1 MAARTPKPKRRRERG
16 DDGIHWDK
24 VNKCYQSAP
33 SRSATAT
40 TASAYGG
47 TVRGKTKTEVKDK
60 LDGLHKEIKAGIETP
75 ATYTVRQCVTDW
87 LDSLELDPHTHGH
100 VSRPGREVDLSEDR
114 QRRSSRTSRPPTPTG
129 SSGTSPRCSAR
140 PVAGEDQEH
149 AGQVD
154 PASAEVRP
162 HRQERRRA
170 RRPAAGPARA
180 PVAGH
185 DRRAGQQ
192 GTQGRGRPGRRASSR
207 S

>member
-1 MAARTPKPKRRRERG
+1 MAAQTPKPKRRRERG
-16 DDGIHWDK
+16 DDGISWDK
-24 VNKCYQSAP
+24 VNKCYAGTISLGYDDDGKRLRRYRPRQDQARGQGQARRAARGDQGRHRDAGHLHHQAVRHGLARLART
-33 SRSATAT
+33 RSAH
-40 TASAYGG
+40 
-47 TVRGKTKTEVKDK
+47 D
-60 LDGLHKEIKAGIETP
+60 
-75 ATYTVRQCVTDW
+75 
-87 LDSLELDPHTHGH
+87 GH

-114 QRRSSRTSRPPTPTG
+114 RDEAGRTSRPPTPTG

-180 PVAGH
+180 PVARH
-185 DRRAGQQ
+185 DRGAGQQ
-192 GTQGRGRPGRRASSR
+192 GTPRPRAARPRVSSR

>member
-1 MAARTPKPKRRRERG
+1 M
-16 DDGIHWDK
+16 
-24 VNKCYQSAP
+24 
-33 SRSATAT
+33 
-40 TASAYGG
+40 
-47 TVRGKTKTEVKDK
+47 RGKTKTEVKDK
-60 LDGLHKEIKAGIETP
+60 LDELHEEIKAGIETP

-87 LDSLELDPHTHGH
+87 LDSLELDPHTMATYRGQAEKWIY
-100 VSRPGREVDLSEDR
+100 PKIGRTKLKDFKATDADRFFRDVAKVLSKA
-114 QRRSSRTSRPPTPTG
+114 
-129 SSGTSPRCSAR
+129 SP
-140 PVAGEDQEH
+140 GEDQEH

-180 PVAGH
+180 PVARH

-192 GTQGRGRPGRRASSR
+192 GTPGRGRPGRPASSR